1 MENKKFE
8 ANTIAKAAETATAAA
23 AASAAS
29 ATAAQEVQK
38 ESKLQKLISSA
49 TAKLATKK
57 VFTKTL
63 SKRIGSATLSWVKA
77 FPGHLS
83 RGLLRGLII
92 AIVLNILANYFWT
105 DLPDTI
111 PTIYGFFNG
120 FLTVGEFLYKSALGG
135 IASIFN
141 GTFFEF
147 GDAMMVELGEMWQS
161 FCTWISSIGF

>member
-1 MENKKFE
+1 MENQKFE
-8 ANTIAKAAETATAAA
+8 ANTIAKAAEAATAAA

-29 ATAAQEVQK
+29 ASAKEVQK
-38 ESKLQKLISSA
+38 ESKIHKLMSSA
-49 TAKLATKK
+49 TAKLATQKI
-57 VFTKTL
+57 FTKTL
-63 SKRIGSATLSWVKA
+63 TKSIGSAILEW
-77 FPGHLS
+77 FELLPGRLS

-92 AIVLNILANYFWT
+92 AFILNIIAHYCWT
-105 DLPDTI
+105 DLPETI

-147 GDAMMVELGEMWQS
+147 GDAMMVEIGEMWSS

>member
-8 ANTIAKAAETATAAA
+8 ANTIAKAAEAATAAA

-38 ESKLQKLISSA
+38 ESKIHKLMSSA

-57 VFTKTL
+57 IFTKTL
-63 SKRIGSATLSWVKA
+63 TKSIGSAILEW
-77 FPGHLS
+77 FELLPGRLS

-92 AIVLNILANYFWT
+92 AFVLNIIAHYCWPE
-105 DLPDTI
+105 LPETI

-120 FLTVGEFLYKSALGG
+120 FLTVGEFLYKAALGG

-147 GDAMMVELGEMWQS
+147 GDTMMVELGEMWSS